1 MGGLVRGRPDDRAWR
16 DAWFVSIFVW
26 PAWGRTGGRRGIGAS
41 SFRIIFGQV
50 AE

>member
-1 MGGLVRGRPDDRAWR
+1 MVCLHFRLARL
-16 DAWFVSIFVW
+16 
-26 PAWGRTGGRRGIGAS
+26 GRTGGRRGIGAG